1 MSKTLDEIRKK
12 LQAMDNRKGS
22 QQGGFGGDKL
32 TYAHWNIAEGTQ
44 AILRALPDGDADN
57 TFFWAERQMIKLPFP
72 GILGH
77 DENKPVIVQVPCVE
91 MWDGKMSCP
100 ILNEVRPMW
109 KDKSLEET
117 ARKYWVKK
125 TYYMHGFVK
134 ADPMNESDTP
144 ENPIRKFIMGP
155 QIFKI
160 IQAALMDPDME
171 NNPVD
176 YINGTDFIVAK
187 TSKGG
192 YADYGTSKWARKE
205 SSLTQDQLDAIDKFG
220 LPNLSDYLP
229 KKPTDEQK
237 AAMFEMFQASLDGE
251 LYDPTRW
258 SKFYKP
264 FGFDSAPGAD
274 DADGGEGVRVQRP
287 AYSAPKPTAPASTIR
302 MESDAPKKPAF
313 VAPVVSEDDVDAA
326 EESFKE
332 PVKELVGETT
342 APAGKSPQEI
352 LAMLRNRNKQ

>member
-12 LQAMDNRKGS
+12 LQAMDTRKG
-22 QQGGFGGDKL
+22 GANGFSADKT

-44 AILRALPDGDADN
+44 SILRLLPDANEDN
-57 TFFWAERQMIKLPFP
+57 TFFWTERQLIKLPFP
-72 GILGH
+72 GIKGH
-77 DENKPVIVQVPCVE
+77 DETKPVIVQVPCVE
-91 MWDGKMSCP
+91 MWDGKNTCP

-125 TYYMHGFVK
+125 TYYAQGFVK
-134 ADPMNESDTP
+134 QDAMAEQDAPA
-144 ENPIRKFIMGP
+144 NPIRKFIIGP

-205 SSLTQDQLDAIDKFG
+205 SSLTPEQIGAIEEFG
-220 LPNLSDYLP
+220 LVDLSTYLP
-229 KKPTDEQK
+229 KRPTAEQM
-237 AAMFEMFQASLDGE
+237 AAMFEMFTASLDGE
-251 LYDPTRW
+251 LYDPAKW

-264 FGFDSAPGAD
+264 FGFDSAPD
-274 DADGGEGVRVQRP
+274 DEDGGEGKRNTRPTYAARP
-287 AYSAPKPTAPASTIR
+287 AATPTVASKPIVIPVQ
-302 MESDAPKKPAF
+302 ESD
-313 VAPVVSEDDVDAA
+313 VAEA
-326 EESFKE
+326 EQSFT
-332 PVKELVGETT
+332 PDKELVGETS

-352 LAMLRNRNKQ
+352 LAMLRNRNKA